1 MISRISGTLR
11 EKRENSVIINVSG
24 ISYEVFIPD
33 VIMKVLDGSIGADG
47 KIELVTYH
55 YLQMDPSRGVPFLV
69 GFLNEVEK
77 EFFEK
82 FITVSGVGPKAAIR
96 ALALPIS
103 VIAKA
108 IDENNLSLLKS
119 LPGVGE
125 RKARE
130 IVAKLQGKVG
140 KFGLMQDGHISELPK
155 PKDDIQNEALDV
167 LLQLQYKRNEA
178 KEMVSKAI
186 SRNPDIKTSEELLN
200 EIYKQRKLI

>member
-178 KEMVSKAI
+178 KEMVNSALKKEPRSK
-186 SRNPDIKTSEELLN
+186 TVEELLN
-200 EIYKQRKLI
+200 IVYKQKITK